1 MRSQGTGDWGQ
12 GTVPPTIPRMRIAL
26 RLLASV
32 FPGPRTPDPGSHV
45 SRRRGAAV
53 LLLGA
58 VVLSSCGYGL
68 VGVSSNL
75 PEHLQT
81 LYVTPFVN
89 QTSRAELDQRLTEQ
103 ISQEWV
109 RRGRF
114 QLVASPDEADAVLS
128 GTITAAIVTPV
139 RFDAEGRANEYQLTV
154 TADVQLVDRTKEKP
168 VTLWHDTRF
177 SRSTSYQVDV
187 NATDYFDREVQ
198 AIELLSRD
206 FSRGLVVTIL
216 EGF

>member
-1 MRSQGTGDWGQ
+1 MGVSIRSSGPRATGHG
-12 GTVPPTIPRMRIAL
+12 PRVL
-26 RLLASV
+26 RLK
-32 FPGPRTPDPGSHV
+32 R
-45 SRRRGAAV
+45 AAA

-81 LYVTPFVN
+81 LYITPFVN

-139 RFDAEGRANEYQLTV
+139 RFDSEGRANEYQLTV

-187 NATDYFDREVQ
+187 DATDYFDREVQ

>member
-1 MRSQGTGDWGQ
+1 MGVSFRSSEPRATGHG
-12 GTVPPTIPRMRIAL
+12 PRVL
-26 RLLASV
+26 RLKR
-32 FPGPRTPDPGSHV
+32 P
-45 SRRRGAAV
+45 AV

>member
-1 MRSQGTGDWGQ
+1 MGVSIRSSGPRATGHGPL
-12 GTVPPTIPRMRIAL
+12 VL
-26 RLLASV
+26 RLK
-32 FPGPRTPDPGSHV
+32 R
-45 SRRRGAAV
+45 AAG

-81 LYVTPFVN
+81 LYITPFVN

-139 RFDAEGRANEYQLTV
+139 RFDSEGRANEYQLTV

-187 NATDYFDREVQ
+187 DATDYFDREVQ